1 MAVELGRIGVTET
14 NLGKQAKLPR
24 VRPSSMAAAGAAT
37 LLTPGDLLGQR
48 YQVEEHLSQG
58 GMGVVYRGRD
68 LVSGDPV
75 AIKVLRADRQ
85 QESLLTRFRH
95 EYYLMAT
102 LSHPRFV
109 EVRDLVIAAQGMP
122 CLVMEFVEG
131 EDLDRVVP
139 LNPAEAIEVI
149 DQLCEAL
156 AFLHSRRYVHHDLK
170 SNNVRID
177 RDASGKVSVRILD
190 FGIMEPIGSV
200 RRELAGTPAYLPPEV
215 LFGAPTDPR
224 LDLYSLGTLAF
235 EIYAGYV
242 PFDIR
247 DAESFV
253 QAKQVSPPDVRKLLV
268 DAPPEMAE
276 LVSDLMSPEVAA
288 RPQDASVVRRRLRQC
303 APALGT
309 ATGLEAPTYLKPSRL
324 LGRDRELAQLTS
336 LWESSAL
343 RPALGCIRGQAG
355 LGKTALLRELALR
368 MRRGGG
374 LAELVSTDAS
384 AGAYSLIRPLLR
396 ALWQQEAREEPTLLR
411 LAPQVMRILPEVGRW
426 FDGVKP
432 VTPHSD
438 AVEDRRQLFA
448 ALCEWVQ
455 VARSGRSVALL
466 VDNAHRADNA
476 SLEALRALHAEAGPG
491 ICLVL
496 TVRPDA
502 TSRDVA
508 LSRLLG
514 GAELDLAVGRLDQP
528 AVSALLSSLFG
539 AIEPYPRLCAELT
552 SAAQGNPAL
561 VLELVRELVGA
572 GVIQFSDERWQLPRA
587 LGDFPVPTSLAEALM
602 KRLKQASGTAQGV
615 IDVLTVAGRALDLD
629 LIAACSEGSDSAI
642 FAALDE
648 LRDADLVSESGD
660 GYDLAPGLSRRRLL
674 EDISSARQTRLH
686 GLLGR
691 LLERRYGDHAK
702 AHAAELAVHF
712 LRGGAK
718 YKAIRY
724 LDWASSELYQA
735 QALADARP
743 LLDELESLLVAEG
756 GEDARYGSALH
767 SQLLVTRQRLAR
779 VGVAIDSD
787 LGDRMLGLERQ
798 MYLPAVRSLPSGAS
812 IGRRVGEFGR
822 VVGGGVLR
830 GKLAPASVFER
841 LVQYFTAT
849 SYQTV
854 LLSMKGDFKRADEVA
869 HTLLP
874 FILGERDHAR
884 GAYAACRCISLT
896 HQGYV
901 ARAERFGKLAD
912 VAFHDPR
919 LTSRVSPEDVETGL
933 GGVYTLMCLLYAE
946 RGAPQCAEWL
956 GRLDDFV
963 GTRERERAW
972 LMPNYLLTR
981 LQYHLHRGE
990 VLRCR
995 EVEAEYKAV
1004 HARSG
1009 GFNAQVETK
1018 IMISLARAAVAARD
1032 LVGAEALC
1040 GELSA
1045 FPPDQWVA
1053 HGWGSA
1059 VLAEVWRQQRLYP
1072 RAAASLEEALANALR
1087 PGSRS
1092 FKLEMRVR
1100 NTQAALAL
1108 DVADYDAARRHAQAV
1123 LEIACEQQTRNEYEE
1138 LWARRVLVFI
1148 AHEAGEPANA
1158 KRQLSAL
1165 AHLVNST
1172 KNPLFEAVYEKLVS
1186 DGVGVS
1192 SEVLVAEHRAAAERL
1207 FQRLGFA
1214 PETLGGSRRGT
1225 TGPGAD
1231 SGAWWNQTT
1240 DPGYATSD
1248 QETVVAMPESA
1259 LLIEDIA
1266 KHNAAK
1272 KKS

>member
-1 MAVELGRIGVTET
+1 MAVELGRVSLTET
-14 NLGKQAKLPR
+14 SLGKQAKLPR

-37 LLTPGDLLGQR
+37 LLTPGDLLAQR
-48 YQVEEHLSQG
+48 YQVDEHLSQG

-68 LVSGDPV
+68 LVSGDRV

-109 EVRDLVIAAQGMP
+109 EVRDLVVASQGMP
-122 CLVMEFVEG
+122 CLVMEYVEG
-131 EDLDRVVP
+131 DDLDRLVP
-139 LNPAEAIEVI
+139 LNPGEAVEVI

-170 SNNVRID
+170 SNNVRIA
-177 RDASGKVSVRILD
+177 RDGAGKVSVRILD

-253 QAKQVSPPDVRKLLV
+253 QAKQVSPPDVRKLLI

-276 LVSDLMSPEVAA
+276 LISDLMAPDVAA

-303 APALGT
+303 VPSLGT

-324 LGRDRELAQLTS
+324 LGRDRELLQLVT
-336 LWESSAL
+336 LWEASAL
-343 RPALGCIRGQAG
+343 RPALACIRGQAG
-355 LGKTALLRELALR
+355 LGKTALLREFALR
-368 MRRGGG
+368 VRRGGG
-374 LAELVSTDAS
+374 IAELVSAESS

-396 ALWQQEAREEPTLLR
+396 AIWREEARNEPELAR
-411 LAPQVMRILPEVGRW
+411 LVPQVMRILPEASKW
-426 FDGVKP
+426 FDGVKAA
-432 VTPHSD
+432 TPHTD
-438 AVEDRRQLFA
+438 PVEDRRQLFA
-448 ALCEWVQ
+448 ALCEWIRI
-455 VARSGRSVALL
+455 ARGTRSVTLL
-466 VDNAHRADNA
+466 VDSAHRADNA
-476 SLEALRALHAEAGPG
+476 SLEALRALHAGAGPG
-491 ICLVL
+491 ICFVL
-496 TVRPDA
+496 TVRSDA
-502 TSRDVA
+502 SGRDLA
-508 LSRLLG
+508 LSRLTA
-514 GAELDLAVGRLDQP
+514 GAELDLAIGRLDQP
-528 AVSALLSSLFG
+528 AVSALLGSLFG
-539 AIEPYPRLCAELT
+539 TTEPYPKLCAEIT
-552 SAAQGNPAL
+552 AAAQGNPAL
-561 VLELVRELVGA
+561 VLELVRELVSA

-587 LGDFPVPTSLAEALM
+587 LGDFPVPTSLVEVLTR
-602 KRLKQASGTAQGV
+602 RLKQTSGTAQGV
-615 IDVLTVAGRALDLD
+615 IDVLAVAGRALDLD
-629 LIAACSEGSDSAI
+629 LITACSAGSDSSI

-648 LRDADLVSESGD
+648 LREADLISESSD
-660 GYDLAPGLSRRRLL
+660 GYDLAPGLSRRHLL
-674 EDISSARQTRLH
+674 ADLSSARQSQLH
-686 GLLGR
+686 ALLGR
-691 LLERRYGDHAK
+691 LLERRYGESAR

-712 LRGGAK
+712 VRGGAK

-724 LDWASSELYQA
+724 LDLASSELYA
-735 QALADARP
+735 GQALADARP
-743 LLDELESLLVAEG
+743 LLEELDRLLVAEG
-756 GEDARYGSALH
+756 AEAAPDGSRLH
-767 SQLLVTRQRLAR
+767 AQLLLTRQRLAR

-787 LGDRMLGLERQ
+787 LGDRMLELERR
-798 MYLPAVRSLPSGAS
+798 MYLPEVRSLASGAS
-812 IGRRVGEFGR
+812 AGRRVAELGR
-822 VVGGGVLR
+822 VIGGGLLR
-830 GKLAPASVFER
+830 GKLLPSTLSER
-841 LVQYFTAT
+841 LIQYFTAT

-854 LLSMKGDFKRADEVA
+854 LLSMKGDFQRADEVA

-874 FILGERDHAR
+874 FILGERNQAR
-884 GAYAACRCISLT
+884 GAYATCRCISLT

-901 ARAERFGKLAD
+901 ARAERFGKLAYELY
-912 VAFHDPR
+912 HDPK
-919 LTSRVSPEDVETGL
+919 LTSQVNPEDVETGL
-933 GGVYTLMCLLYAE
+933 GGIHTLMTMLYAE
-946 RGAPQCAEWL
+946 RGAPQGAEWL
-956 GRLDDFV
+956 GRFDDFV
-963 GTRERERAW
+963 RSRDVERAW
-972 LMPNYLLTR
+972 LMPNYLLAR

-995 EVEAEYKAV
+995 EVEAEYKAL

-1018 IMISLARAAVAARD
+1018 IMVALARAAVAARD

-1040 GELSA
+1040 GELRA
-1045 FPPDQWVA
+1045 FPRDQWVA
-1053 HGWGSA
+1053 HGWGSV
-1059 VLAEVWRQQRLYP
+1059 VLAEIWRQQRLYP
-1072 RAAASLEEALANALR
+1072 RAAASLEEALGYALR
-1087 PGSRS
+1087 PRSRS
-1092 FKLEMRVR
+1092 FKLEMRAR
-1100 NTQAALAL
+1100 NIQAALAL

-1148 AHEAGEPANA
+1148 SHEAGELAGA
-1158 KRQLSAL
+1158 KRQLAGL

-1186 DGVGVS
+1186 DGVGVT

-1214 PETLGGSRRGT
+1214 PETLGGARRSST

-1240 DPGYATSD
+1240 DPGFATSD

-1259 LLIEDIA
+1259 LLIEEA
-1266 KHNAAK
+1266 TK
-1272 KKS
+1272 KKT

>member
-1 MAVELGRIGVTET
+1 MAVQLGRVSVTET

-24 VRPSSMAAAGAAT
+24 VRPSSMAAAGAST
-37 LLTPGDLLGQR
+37 LLTPGDLLAQR
-48 YQVEEHLSQG
+48 YQVEQHLSQG

-68 LVSGDPV
+68 LVSGDSV

-109 EVRDLVIAAQGMP
+109 EVRDLVVPSQGTP
-122 CLVMEFVEG
+122 CLVMEYVEG
-131 EDLDRVVP
+131 EDLDQLVP
-139 LNPAEAIEVI
+139 LNPGEALEVI

-170 SNNVRID
+170 SNNVRIA
-177 RDASGKVSVRILD
+177 RDGAGKLSVRILD

-235 EIYAGYV
+235 EVYAGYV

-268 DAPPEMAE
+268 DAPAE
-276 LVSDLMSPEVAA
+276 IGELISDLMSPDVAA
-288 RPQDASVVRRRLRQC
+288 RPQDASVVRRRLRQF
-303 APALGT
+303 APGLGT

-324 LGRDRELAQLTS
+324 LGRDRELGQLMA
-336 LWESSAL
+336 LWEASAL
-343 RPALGCIRGQAG
+343 RSSLGCIRGQAG

-374 LAELVSTDAS
+374 IAEFVSADSS
-384 AGAYSLIRPLLR
+384 AGAYGLIRPLLR
-396 ALWQQEAREEPTLLR
+396 ALWHDEARARTELLA
-411 LAPQVMRILPEVGRW
+411 LAPQLIRILPEVGHW
-426 FDGVKP
+426 FEGS
-432 VTPHSD
+432 TPAHAHSD
-438 AVEDRRQLFA
+438 PVEDRRQLFA
-448 ALCEWVQ
+448 ALCEWIKV
-455 VARSGRSVALL
+455 VRGGRSVALL

-476 SLEALRALHAEAGPG
+476 SLEALRALLAGCGPG
-491 ICLVL
+491 LCLVL
-496 TVRPDA
+496 TTRPDA

-508 LSRLLG
+508 LSRLVG
-514 GAELDLAVGRLDQP
+514 GAELDLALGRLDES
-528 AVSALLSSLFG
+528 AVSELLASLFG
-539 AIEPYPRLCAELT
+539 AIEPYPRLCAEITL
-552 SAAQGNPAL
+552 AAQGNPAL
-561 VLELVRELVGA
+561 VLELVRELVQA

-587 LGDFPVPTSLAEALM
+587 LGDFPVPTSLAEALSR
-602 KRLKQASGTAQGV
+602 RLKQAGGAAQGV
-615 IDVLTVAGRALDLD
+615 VDILVVAGRALDLD
-629 LIAACSEGSDSAI
+629 LITACSQGSDGAT

-648 LRDADLVSESGD
+648 LREADLVSESSD
-660 GYDLAPGLSRRRLL
+660 GYDLAPGLSRRALL
-674 EDISSARQTRLH
+674 DALSSGRKAQLH
-686 GLLGR
+686 ALLGR
-691 LLERRYGDHAK
+691 LLERRYGAQAP

-712 LRGGAK
+712 FQGGAK

-724 LDWASSELYQA
+724 LELASNELYQG

-743 LLDELESLLVAEG
+743 LLEELESLLVGEGAER
-756 GEDARYGSALH
+756 AAYGSALH
-767 SQLLVTRQRLAR
+767 SHLLATRQRLAR

-798 MYLPAVRSLPSGAS
+798 MYLPEVRSLPSGAS
-812 IGRRVGEFGR
+812 MARRLVEMARVLGGGLIGR
-822 VVGGGVLR
+822 
-830 GKLAPASVFER
+830 KLSPGTLPER
-841 LVQYFTAT
+841 LIRYFTAT

-854 LLSMKGDFKRADEVA
+854 LLSMRGDFQRADEVA

-884 GAYAACRCISLT
+884 GAYASCRCISLT

-901 ARAERFGKLAD
+901 ARAERFGKLAYEL
-912 VAFHDPR
+912 FQDPR
-919 LTSRVSPEDVETGL
+919 LTRRVNPEDVETGL
-933 GGVYTLMCLLYAE
+933 GGVHTLMCLLYAE
-946 RGAPQCAEWL
+946 RGAAQSVEWL
-956 GRLDDFV
+956 ERLEDFV
-963 GTRERERAW
+963 RSRDGERAW
-972 LMPNYLLTR
+972 LMPNYLLAR

-1018 IMISLARAAVAARD
+1018 IMVALARAAVAARD

-1040 GELSA
+1040 GELTASSRD
-1045 FPPDQWVA
+1045 PWVA
-1053 HGWGSA
+1053 QGWGSV

-1072 RAAASLEEALANALR
+1072 RAAASLEDALSHALR

-1092 FKLEMRVR
+1092 FKLEMRAR

-1148 AHEAGEPANA
+1148 CHEAGEPAQA
-1158 KRQLSAL
+1158 KRQLAAL
-1165 AHLVNST
+1165 SHLVNAT
-1172 KNPLFEAVYEKLVS
+1172 RNPLFEAVFEKLVS

-1192 SEVLVAEHRAAAERL
+1192 SEVLVAEHRAAAERM

-1214 PETLGGSRRGT
+1214 PETLGGSKRSGT

-1240 DPGYATSD
+1240 DPGFATSD

-1259 LLIEDIA
+1259 LLIEDT
-1266 KHNAAK
+1266 K
-1272 KKS
+1272 KKG